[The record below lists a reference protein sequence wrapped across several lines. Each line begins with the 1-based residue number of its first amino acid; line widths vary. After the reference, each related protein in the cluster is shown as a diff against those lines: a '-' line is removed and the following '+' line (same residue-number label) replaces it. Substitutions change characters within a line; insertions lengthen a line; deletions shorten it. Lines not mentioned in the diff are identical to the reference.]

1 MARVGLQGDAM
12 TVDICR
18 ENPHI
23 DEDIALFY
31 QALAQDDEMLGERF
45 RVLARAMGRHGSL
58 IKLYIVGHG
67 QPFVQ
72 KPVDVA

>member
-1 MARVGLQGDAM
+1 M

-45 RVLARAMGRHGSL
+45 RVLARILREMG
-58 IKLYIVGHG
+58 Y
-67 QPFVQ
+67 
-72 KPVDVA
+72 